1 MVEIA
6 RIKEGVMLYAQ
17 RHMMPLLDSKGQFM
31 LGVGLGMI
39 SGRVEAM
46 MASLANNEL
55 VKTLG
60 IIRDGQVDWETLY
73 VAAVDQMKRQGK
85 LVWDIPLI
93 GRLTF
98 GEEDLRDLHMC
109 IMQGG
114 GAQ

>member
-6 RIKEGVMLYAQ
+6 RIRDGVMLYAQ

-31 LGVGLGMI
+31 LGVGLGMV
-39 SGRVEAM
+39 SGRVEAI
-46 MASLANNEL
+46 MAGLADNEL

-60 IIRDGQVDWETLY
+60 IIKEGQVDWETLY
-73 VAAVDQMKRQGK
+73 TAAVAQMKRQGK
-85 LVWDIPLI
+85 LTWDIPLI

-98 GEEDLRDLHMC
+98 GEDDLRDLHMC

-114 GAQ
+114 AAA